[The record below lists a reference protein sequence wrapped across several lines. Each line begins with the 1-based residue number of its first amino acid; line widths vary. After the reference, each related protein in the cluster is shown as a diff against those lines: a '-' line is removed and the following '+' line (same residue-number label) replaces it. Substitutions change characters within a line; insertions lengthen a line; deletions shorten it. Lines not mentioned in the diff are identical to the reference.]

1 MMGQHIIVWNHFV
14 TAVWFFFLSAW
25 KLKVKKMPL
34 LVKNS
39 LVYRGFEVWTYVG
52 LQEFDL
58 AIPIYYLPSKGRMEG
73 VKKPLSSSNGEF
85 SRINHKCTYIV
96 QR

>member
-1 MMGQHIIVWNHFV
+1 
-14 TAVWFFFLSAW
+14 
-25 KLKVKKMPL
+25 MPL